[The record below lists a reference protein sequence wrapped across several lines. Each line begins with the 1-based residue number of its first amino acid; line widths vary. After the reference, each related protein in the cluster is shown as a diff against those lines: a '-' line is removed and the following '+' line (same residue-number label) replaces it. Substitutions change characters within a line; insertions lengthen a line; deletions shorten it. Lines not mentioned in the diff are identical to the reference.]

1 MNISSTYKI
10 YLSKRDDQLG
20 FTLVEIIVALTMVS
34 VALSIFIAMFV
45 SAVRLAAESRDKT
58 IALEVAETHLH
69 LLNTSPDAFRWQTNS
84 PNEQGLF
91 AIDSENTG
99 PLRSSMPPLPETN
112 LATRNAHERILTLY
126 NKFRCKAWG
135 RLPSPDAASYEIT
148 VSVSWYTQGRPYLFA
163 LTSSIARSRVD
174 TTIVSPGE
182 KEGEGL

>member
-1 MNISSTYKI
+1 MNISSTVQI
-10 YLSKRDDQLG
+10 YCSKREGRPG

-58 IALEVAETHLH
+58 IALEVAETYLH
-69 LLNTSPDAFRWQTNS
+69 LLNTSPDAFCWQTNT
-84 PNEQGLF
+84 PNEHGLF
-91 AIDSENTG
+91 AIDCEKTG
-99 PLRSSMPPLPETN
+99 PLHSGMPPLPETN
-112 LATRNAHERILTLY
+112 LATRNAHERILSLY

-163 LTSSIARSRVD
+163 LSSSIARSRVD
-174 TTIVSPGE
+174 TATAPPGE
-182 KEGEGL
+182 KKGEGL